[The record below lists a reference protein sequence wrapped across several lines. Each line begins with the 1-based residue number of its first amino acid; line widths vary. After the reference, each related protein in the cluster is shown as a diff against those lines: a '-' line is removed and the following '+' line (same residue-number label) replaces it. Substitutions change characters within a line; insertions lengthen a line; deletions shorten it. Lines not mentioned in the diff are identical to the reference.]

1 MTLMNKILTT
11 IVIYLR
17 RKNFDRF
24 IVIDKV
30 LGLTDKSNDFSIF
43 WLFVKS
49 LAASLCIY
57 LYYLPD
63 KIYLADDSVAD
74 RDF

>member
-43 WLFVKS
+43 
-49 LAASLCIY
+49 
-57 LYYLPD
+57 
-63 KIYLADDSVAD
+63 
-74 RDF
+74 